1 MVNKQ
6 KLEGLIAAPFTP
18 MTADGA
24 LNMSAVKPYADLLA
38 ASGVKGVFICGTT
51 GESASLTTDER
62 KAVAEAWVAA
72 AAGRLKIIVHVG
84 SNCAADAIALA
95 RHAEQSGAD
104 AIGAMAPYFFKPQ
117 TAAELVAWFTPI
129 ANSNS
134 LPFYYYNM
142 PSMSG
147 VSVPVAEFLAL
158 GGKAMPTLA
167 GVKFT
172 HNNLMEMSQCLMLD
186 GGRYEVLHGYDEIL
200 LCGLSLGA
208 TAAVGST
215 YNYAAKV
222 YNRLIEAFRAGDI
235 AAAAALQQYSVKIV
249 EVIIKHGGGVRGGKA
264 IMRLMGVDCGSC
276 RLPLAPFT
284 EAEYTELKAELEAID
299 FFNRIK

>member
-72 AAGRLKIIVHVG
+72 AAGRLKVIVHVG

-147 VSVPVAEFLAL
+147 ISVPVAEFLAL

-172 HNNLMEMSQCLMLD
+172 HNNLMEMSQCLMLN

-264 IMRLMGVDCGSC
+264 IMRLMGVNCGSC

-299 FFNRIK
+299 FFNHVK

>member
-72 AAGRLKIIVHVG
+72 AAGRLKVIVHVG

-186 GGRYEVLHGYDEIL
+186 GGRYAVLHGYDEIL

-284 EAEYTELKAELEAID
+284 EAEYTELEAELKAID

>member
-72 AAGRLKIIVHVG
+72 AAGRLKVIVHVG

-215 YNYAAKV
+215 YTVSYTHLTLPT
-222 YNRLIEAFRAGDI
+222 NR
-235 AAAAALQQYSVKIV
+235 
-249 EVIIKHGGGVRGGKA
+249 EV
-264 IMRLMGVDCGSC
+264 
-276 RLPLAPFT
+276 
-284 EAEYTELKAELEAID
+284 
-299 FFNRIK
+299 

>member
-1 MVNKQ
+1 MINKQ
-6 KLEGLIAAPFTP
+6 KLKGLIAAPFTP
-18 MTADGA
+18 MTPDGA
-24 LNMSAVKPYADLLA
+24 LNISAIRPYADLLA
-38 ASGVKGVFICGTT
+38 DAGVKGVFICGTT
-51 GESASLTTDER
+51 GESASLTTAER
-62 KAVAEAWVAA
+62 KTVAEAWVAA
-72 AAGRLKIIVHVG
+72 AGRLKVIVHVG
-84 SNCAADAIALA
+84 SNCAADAVELA
-95 RHAEQSGAD
+95 RHAEKCGAD

-142 PSMSG
+142 PAMSG
-147 VSVPVAEFLAL
+147 VSVSVAEFLEL

-208 TAAVGST
+208 VAAVGST

-222 YNRLIEAFRAGDI
+222 YNRLIGEFRAGNV
-235 AAAAALQQYSVKIV
+235 AAAAELQQYSVKIV
-249 EVIIKHGGGVRGGKA
+249 EVIIRHGGGVRGGKA
-264 IMRLMGVDCGSC
+264 IMKLMGVDCGSC
-276 RLPLAPFT
+276 RLPIAPFT
-284 EAEYTELKAELEAID
+284 DAEYARLKAELEEID
-299 FFNRIK
+299 FFNRVK

>member
-24 LNMSAVKPYADLLA
+24 LNLAAVEPYADLLA

-62 KAVAEAWVAA
+62 RAVAEAWVAA
-72 AAGRLKIIVHVG
+72 AAGRLKVIVHVG

-95 RHAEQSGAD
+95 QHAERSGAD

-117 TAAELVAWFTPI
+117 TATELVAWFTPI

-147 VSVPVAEFLAL
+147 VSVSVPEFLAL

-200 LCGLSLGA
+200 LCGLSPRPPWA
-208 TAAVGST
+208 APTTMPRRSTTACST
-215 YNYAAKV
+215 PSAPGTS
-222 YNRLIEAFRAGDI
+222 RLRPNCN
-235 AAAAALQQYSVKIV
+235 ST
-249 EVIIKHGGGVRGGKA
+249 R
-264 IMRLMGVDCGSC
+264 
-276 RLPLAPFT
+276 
-284 EAEYTELKAELEAID
+284 
-299 FFNRIK
+299 

>member
-24 LNMSAVKPYADLLA
+24 LNLAAVEPYADLLA

-62 KAVAEAWVAA
+62 RAVAEAWVAA
-72 AAGRLKIIVHVG
+72 AAGRLKVIVHVG

-95 RHAEQSGAD
+95 QHAERSGAD

-147 VSVPVAEFLAL
+147 VSVSVPKFLAL

-186 GGRYEVLHGYDEIL
+186 GCGQTATVLGEDRRGDYPPRRRSPRRQGHHAPRGRGLRFVPPAAGPLHRSRI
-200 LCGLSLGA
+200 
-208 TAAVGST
+208 
-215 YNYAAKV
+215 
-222 YNRLIEAFRAGDI
+222 
-235 AAAAALQQYSVKIV
+235 
-249 EVIIKHGGGVRGGKA
+249 
-264 IMRLMGVDCGSC
+264 
-276 RLPLAPFT
+276 RLPESRTGSHRLFQSHKITPKPCA
-284 EAEYTELKAELEAID
+284 
-299 FFNRIK
+299 RSC

>member
-24 LNMSAVKPYADLLA
+24 LNLPAVKPYADLLV

-62 KAVAEAWVAA
+62 RAVAEAWVAA
-72 AAGRLKIIVHVG
+72 AAGRLKVIVHVG

-95 RHAEQSGAD
+95 QHAERSGAD

-129 ANSNS
+129 ANSNP

-147 VSVPVAEFLAL
+147 VSVSVPEFLAL

-186 GGRYEVLHGYDEIL
+186 EGRYEVLHGYDEIL

-222 YNRLIEAFRAGDI
+222 YNRLLDAFRAGDI
-235 AAAAALQQYSVKIV
+235 AAAARLQQYSVKIV

-264 IMRLMGVDCGSC
+264 IMRLVGVDCGSC

-284 EAEYTELKAELEAID
+284 EAEYTELKSELEAID
-299 FFNRIK
+299 FFNRTK

>member
-24 LNMSAVKPYADLLA
+24 LNMSAVKPYADLLV

-72 AAGRLKIIVHVG
+72 AAGRLKVIVHVG

-299 FFNRIK
+299 FFNHVK

>member
-24 LNMSAVKPYADLLA
+24 LNMSAVKPYADLLV

-72 AAGRLKIIVHVG
+72 AAGRLKVIVHVG

-284 EAEYTELKAELEAID
+284 EAEYVELEAELEAID
-299 FFNRIK
+299 FFNHVK

>member
-72 AAGRLKIIVHVG
+72 AAGRLKVIVHVG

-264 IMRLMGVDCGSC
+264 IMRLMGVNCGSC

-299 FFNRIK
+299 FFNHVK